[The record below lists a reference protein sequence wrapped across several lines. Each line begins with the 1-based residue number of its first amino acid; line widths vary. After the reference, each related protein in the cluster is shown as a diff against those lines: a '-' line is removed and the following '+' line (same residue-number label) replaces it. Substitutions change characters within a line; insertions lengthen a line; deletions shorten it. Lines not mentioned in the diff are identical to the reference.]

1 MSSHRH
7 RVKDKPQMEVALGR
21 VVVPMLDMS
30 FQILFFFIIT
40 FNPNALEGQMT
51 MNLPKS
57 GQAKAVEPSA
67 VDLSKPSDTE
77 LDIPSD
83 FVVVLRAYN
92 ANDGNRLRSVTVT
105 IRDAEKV
112 TEVGSIKDLDDPSL
126 KSVDVRNKVKALM
139 DSLQEELKKKYDEK
153 KAEDP
158 MKASDNV
165 KLEANGA
172 ARQGV
177 VIAAMDACLR
187 AGYADVGIAPPP
199 DAE

>member
-1 MSSHRH
+1 MSSRH
-7 RVKDKPQMEVALGR
+7 KRRKSSPQMEVALGR

-40 FNPNALEGQMT
+40 FNPNELEGQMT

-57 GQAKAVEPSA
+57 GQAKAQDPSN
-67 VDLSKPSDTE
+67 VDISKPSDTE

-92 ANDGNRLRSVTVT
+92 SNEGNRLRSVTVT
-105 IRDAEKV
+105 IRDSEKV
-112 TEVGSIKDLDDPSL
+112 TEVGTEKDLDAADL
-126 KSVDVRNKVKALM
+126 KATDVRSRVKKLM
-139 DSLQEELKKKYDEK
+139 DKLQDELKKKYDAK
-153 KAEDP
+153 KATDP
-158 MKASDNV
+158 MKATDNV
-165 KLEANGA
+165 KLEANGGA
-172 ARQGV
+172 KQGV

-187 AGYADVGIAPPP
+187 AGYTQVGFAPPP

>member
-1 MSSHRH
+1 MSRHKH
-7 RVKDKPQMEVALGR
+7 RVKEKPQMEVALGR
-21 VVVPMLDMS
+21 VVIPMLDMS

-40 FNPNALEGQMT
+40 FNPNELEGQMT

-57 GQAKAVEPSA
+57 GQAKAQAPES

-92 ANDGNRLRSVTVT
+92 ANEGGRLRSVTVT
-105 IRDAEKV
+105 IRDAEKITDV
-112 TEVGSIKDLDDPSL
+112 GTEKDLDASDL
-126 KSVDVRNKVKALM
+126 KAVDVRNRIRKLM
-139 DSLQEELKKKYDEK
+139 DKLQDELKKKYDAK
-153 KAEDP
+153 KAADP
-158 MKASDNV
+158 SKATDNV
-165 KLEANGA
+165 KLEANGTA
-172 ARQGV
+172 KQGV

-187 AGYADVGIAPPP
+187 AGYTQVGFAPPP